1 MVCQTHIKLPPDLR
15 SCSSSLYII
24 HELKSLQKGLNS
36 VLCVSSNI
44 TLSGILLNG
53 VEVVKVTSLTRRC
66 RCEVSSL
73 GALNRDPRNS
83 RVMVDESCSG
93 AGAGETRERSD
104 STVCKNQLYSYKT
117 SHIENTLEKE
127 KLLKCKDVIMFVH
140 RK

>member
-1 MVCQTHIKLPPDLR
+1 M
-15 SCSSSLYII
+15 YII
-24 HELKSLQKGLNS
+24 YELKSLQKGPNS

-44 TLSGILLNG
+44 TLSGILLDE

-93 AGAGETRERSD
+93 AGAGAGETRERSD
-104 STVCKNQLYSYKT
+104 STVRISFI
-117 SHIENTLEKE
+117 HI
-127 KLLKCKDVIMFVH
+127 KLPTKRTHL
-140 RK
+140 RKRSS